1 MTNVKD
7 ELKSWVTIIGILI
20 AAGVLGAI
28 MGLIGR
34 LLGFE
39 GEIFP

>member
-7 ELKSWVTIIGILI
+7 ELKSWVTIIGIFI
-20 AAGVLGAI
+20 AAIVLSAI